1 LNFFG
6 QPAENRPAIHE
17 EIFTLLYY
25 AHGGFTHTE
34 VYNMPIYLRR
44 FYLKTLEKV
53 IKQETESQKNA
64 NKTSD
69 SKIHRPNIR

>member
-1 LNFFG
+1 MYHGKGFNF
-6 QPAENRPAIHE
+6 
-17 EIFTLLYY
+17 
-25 AHGGFTHTE
+25 TE